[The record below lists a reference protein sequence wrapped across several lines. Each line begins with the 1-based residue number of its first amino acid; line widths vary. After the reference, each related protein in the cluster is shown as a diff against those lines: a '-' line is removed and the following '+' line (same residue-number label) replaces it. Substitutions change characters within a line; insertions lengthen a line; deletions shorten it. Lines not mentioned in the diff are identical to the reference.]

1 MWFEKKKYP
10 ILRFLSFRF
19 CPILEIENLEIRK
32 VLVYFNFLSSW
43 ERLKLFIEL
52 QINSTHALMSHI
64 K

>member
-10 ILRFLSFRF
+10 IPRFLSFRF